1 MARNGYGDHTIT
13 DDLKPAPYTPPA
25 DGWREVR
32 IPDVARP
39 IAPRGTFCD
48 LLTELVLRLEQTPP
62 GRALLKAFPTEH
74 DAKRVT
80 KALRGTITRRNL
92 PTDALIISKRGADLY
107 VMRGPAFKQL
117 EIGPDGKVRRWQM
130 PEED

>member
-1 MARNGYGDHTIT
+1 MARNGHREHTIT
-13 DDLKPAPYTPPA
+13 DDFRPAEYRPPA

-39 IAPRGTFCD
+39 SAPRGTFCD
-48 LLTELVLRLEQTPP
+48 LLTELVLRLENTPAD
-62 GRALLKAFPTEH
+62 RALLKAFPTEH

-80 KALRGTITRRNL
+80 KSLRGAITRRNL

-107 VMRGPAFKQL
+107 VRRGPSFKQL
-117 EIGPDGKVRRWQM
+117 EIADGKVQRWTL